1 MKSSFFKDFLYLTDL
16 KTLLFIAI
24 LFALFFVM
32 KQMEKKKVKF
42 STRMLSAT
50 GIGLVLGLLIQVV
63 GGFPD
68 TPLEV
73 PFIAEINKWYGL
85 FANGFMDLLK
95 MLVIPL
101 IFVSIMRVIINMKQG
116 ENLGKLTART
126 LGTLV
131 GTTTIAAIIGLVVGS
146 LFKLGVGSD
155 LVAGDASIREVSSL
169 VDTLRGL
176 IPSNP
181 VEAMASGNVVA
192 VVIFAAFLGLATKRQ
207 TKKYYDIVKPFIDLV
222 EAFYKII
229 LSVAM
234 TIIKWMPYA
243 VIALL
248 ANTIAGRGVAA
259 LVEVIDFIIA
269 LYLAVALMFG
279 VHLILI
285 ALNGLNPF
293 RYVKNVL
300 DALVLA
306 FTSRSSL
313 GTLPVSIEK
322 LTDNVGLD
330 NGTATFVGSLG
341 SNAGMNGCA
350 GIYPALVAITVAN
363 MTGTPIDMTFIVM
376 LVIVIALASFGIAGL
391 PGSAT
396 MAISVVLSGMGL
408 GEYFPLIAG
417 IIAID
422 PILDMGRTMLN
433 VNGTLTTAVLVGKSF
448 NQIDQ
453 DVFYGRKQ
461 VVTEQE

>member
-1 MKSSFFKDFLYLTDL
+1 MQSTFFTDFLYLTDI
-16 KTLLFIAI
+16 KTILFIVV

-68 TPLEV
+68 APLEV

-126 LGTLV
+126 LGLLL
-131 GTTTIAAIIGLVVGS
+131 GTTAIAAMIGLVVGN
-146 LFKLGVGSD
+146 LFQLGVNSH
-155 LVAGDASIREVSSL
+155 LVAGEATIREVSSL

-176 IPSNP
+176 LPSNP
-181 VEAMASGNVVA
+181 ISAMADGNVVA

-248 ANTIAGRGVAA
+248 ANTIAGRGMAA
-259 LVEVIDFIIA
+259 LGEAIDFILVTYIG
-269 LYLAVALMFG
+269 VALMFV

-285 ALNGLNPF
+285 ALSGLNPF

-363 MTGTPIDMTFIVM
+363 MTGTPIDMTFIIM

-396 MAISVVLSGMGL
+396 MAISVVLSGMGM

-448 NQIDQ
+448 NKIDQ
-453 DVFYGRKQ
+453 DVYYGRKQ
-461 VVTEQE
+461 VVTEE

>member
-1 MKSSFFKDFLYLTDL
+1 MQSTFFTDFLYLTDI
-16 KTLLFIAI
+16 KTILFIVV

-68 TPLEV
+68 APLEV

-126 LGTLV
+126 LGLLV
-131 GTTTIAAIIGLVVGS
+131 GTTAIAAIIGLVVGN
-146 LFKLGVGSD
+146 LFQLGVNSH
-155 LVAGDASIREVSSL
+155 LVAGEATIREVSSL

-176 IPSNP
+176 LPSNP
-181 VEAMASGNVVA
+181 IASMANGNVVA

-248 ANTIAGRGVAA
+248 ANTIAGRGMAA
-259 LVEVIDFIIA
+259 LGEAIDFI
-269 LYLAVALMFG
+269 LATYIGVALMFV

-285 ALNGLNPF
+285 ALSGLNPF

-363 MTGTPIDMTFIVM
+363 MTGTPIDMTFIIM

-396 MAISVVLSGMGL
+396 MAISVVLSGMGM

-448 NQIDQ
+448 NKIDQ
-453 DVFYGRKQ
+453 DVYYGRKQ
-461 VVTEQE
+461 VVTEE

>member
-1 MKSSFFKDFLYLTDL
+1 
-16 KTLLFIAI
+16 
-24 LFALFFVM
+24 
-32 KQMEKKKVKF
+32 
-42 STRMLSAT
+42 MLSAT

-68 TPLEV
+68 APLEV

-126 LGTLV
+126 LGLLL
-131 GTTTIAAIIGLVVGS
+131 GTTAIAAMIGLVVGN
-146 LFKLGVGSD
+146 LFQLGVNSH
-155 LVAGDASIREVSSL
+155 LVAGEATIREVSSL

-176 IPSNP
+176 LPSNP
-181 VEAMASGNVVA
+181 IASMANGNVVA

-248 ANTIAGRGVAA
+248 ANTIAGRGMAA
-259 LVEVIDFIIA
+259 LGEAIDFI
-269 LYLAVALMFG
+269 LATYIGVALMFV

-285 ALNGLNPF
+285 ALSGLNPF

-396 MAISVVLSGMGL
+396 MAISVVLSGMGM

-448 NQIDQ
+448 NKIDQ
-453 DVFYGRKQ
+453 DVYYGRKQ
-461 VVTEQE
+461 VVTEE

>member
-1 MKSSFFKDFLYLTDL
+1 MQSTFFTDFLYLTDI
-16 KTLLFIAI
+16 KTILFIVV

-68 TPLEV
+68 APLEV

-126 LGTLV
+126 LGLLV
-131 GTTTIAAIIGLVVGS
+131 GTTAIAAIIGLVVGN
-146 LFKLGVGSD
+146 LFQLGVNSH
-155 LVAGDASIREVSSL
+155 LVAGEATIREVSSL

-176 IPSNP
+176 LPSNP
-181 VEAMASGNVVA
+181 ISAMADGNVVA

-248 ANTIAGRGVAA
+248 ANTIAGRGMAA
-259 LVEVIDFIIA
+259 LGEAIDFILVTYIG
-269 LYLAVALMFG
+269 VALMFV

-285 ALNGLNPF
+285 ALSGLNPF

-363 MTGTPIDMTFIVM
+363 MTGTPIDMTFIIM

-396 MAISVVLSGMGL
+396 MAISVVLSGMGM

-448 NQIDQ
+448 NKIDQ
-453 DVFYGRKQ
+453 DVYYGRKQ
-461 VVTEQE
+461 VEI

>member
-1 MKSSFFKDFLYLTDL
+1 MQSSFFSDFLYLTDI
-16 KTLLFIAI
+16 KTVLFIAI
-24 LFALFFVM
+24 LFGLFFGM

-50 GIGLVLGLLIQVV
+50 GIGLVLGVLIQVV

-68 TPLEV
+68 APLEV
-73 PFIAEINKWYGL
+73 PFIEEINKWYGL

-101 IFVSIMRVIINMKQG
+101 IFVSIIRVIINMKQG
-116 ENLGKLTART
+116 ENLGELTART
-126 LGTLV
+126 LGMLV
-131 GTTTIAAIIGLVVGS
+131 GTTAIAAIIGLVVGNM
-146 LFKLGVGSD
+146 LQLGVGSE
-155 LVAGDASIREVSSL
+155 LVAGDASIREVNSL

-176 IPSNP
+176 LPSNP
-181 VEAMASGNVVA
+181 IAAMANGNVVA
-192 VVIFAAFLGLATKRQ
+192 VVVFAAFLGLATKRQ
-207 TKKYYDIVKPFIDLV
+207 TKKYYDVVKPFIDLI

-248 ANTIAGRGVAA
+248 ANTIAGRGMTA
-259 LVEVIDFIIA
+259 LWEVLDFIIA
-269 LYLAVALMFG
+269 TYLGVAIMF
-279 VHLILI
+279 VFHLILI
-285 ALNGLNPF
+285 TLSGLNPI

-350 GIYPALVAITVAN
+350 GIYPALVAVTVAN
-363 MTGTPIDMTFIVM
+363 MTGTPIDISFIAM
-376 LVIVIALASFGIAGL
+376 VILVIALASFGIAGL

-396 MAISVVLSGMGL
+396 MAISVVLSGIGM

-433 VNGTLTTAVLVGKSF
+433 VNGTLTTAVVVGKSF
-448 NQIDQ
+448 NHIDE
-453 DVFYGRKQ
+453 DVYYGRKQ
-461 VVTEQE
+461 VVTEE

>member
-1 MKSSFFKDFLYLTDL
+1 MQSTFFTDFLYLTDI
-16 KTLLFIAI
+16 KTILFIVV

-68 TPLEV
+68 APLEV

-126 LGTLV
+126 LGLLV
-131 GTTTIAAIIGLVVGS
+131 GTTAIAAIIGLVVGN
-146 LFKLGVGSD
+146 LFQLGVNSH
-155 LVAGDASIREVSSL
+155 LVAGDATIREVSSL

-176 IPSNP
+176 LPSNP
-181 VEAMASGNVVA
+181 IASMANGNVVA

-248 ANTIAGRGVAA
+248 ANTIAGRGMAA
-259 LVEVIDFIIA
+259 LGEAIDFI
-269 LYLAVALMFG
+269 LATYIGVALMFV

-285 ALNGLNPF
+285 ALSGLNPF

-363 MTGTPIDMTFIVM
+363 MTGTPIDMTFIIM

-396 MAISVVLSGMGL
+396 MAISVVLSGMGM

-448 NQIDQ
+448 NKIDQ
-453 DVFYGRKQ
+453 DVYYGRKQ
-461 VVTEQE
+461 VVTEE

>member
-1 MKSSFFKDFLYLTDL
+1 
-16 KTLLFIAI
+16 
-24 LFALFFVM
+24 
-32 KQMEKKKVKF
+32 
-42 STRMLSAT
+42 MLSAT

-63 GGFPD
+63 RGFPD
-68 TPLEV
+68 APLEV

-126 LGTLV
+126 LGLLL
-131 GTTTIAAIIGLVVGS
+131 GTTAIAAMIGLVVGN
-146 LFKLGVGSD
+146 LFQLGVNSH
-155 LVAGDASIREVSSL
+155 LVAGEATIREVSSL

-176 IPSNP
+176 LPSNP
-181 VEAMASGNVVA
+181 IASMANGNVVA

-248 ANTIAGRGVAA
+248 ANTIAGRGIH
-259 LVEVIDFIIA
+259 LLLGKLSTLF
-269 LYLAVALMFG
+269 LATYIGVALMFV

-285 ALNGLNPF
+285 ALSGLNPF

-396 MAISVVLSGMGL
+396 MAISVVLSGMGM

-433 VNGTLTTAVLVGKSF
+433 VM
-448 NQIDQ
+448 
-453 DVFYGRKQ
+453 
-461 VVTEQE
+461 EH

>member
-1 MKSSFFKDFLYLTDL
+1 MQSTFFTDFLYLTDI
-16 KTLLFIAI
+16 KTILFIVV

-68 TPLEV
+68 APLEV

-126 LGTLV
+126 LGLLV
-131 GTTTIAAIIGLVVGS
+131 GTTAIAAMIGLVVGN
-146 LFKLGVGSD
+146 LFQLGVNSH
-155 LVAGDASIREVSSL
+155 LVAGEATIREVSSL

-176 IPSNP
+176 LPSNP
-181 VEAMASGNVVA
+181 ISAMADGNVVA

-248 ANTIAGRGVAA
+248 ANTIAGRGMVALGEA
-259 LVEVIDFIIA
+259 IDFILVTYIG
-269 LYLAVALMFG
+269 VALMFV

-285 ALNGLNPF
+285 ALSGLNPF

-363 MTGTPIDMTFIVM
+363 MTGTPIDMTFIIM

-396 MAISVVLSGMGL
+396 MAISVVLSGMGM

-448 NQIDQ
+448 NKIDQ
-453 DVFYGRKQ
+453 DVYYGRKQ
-461 VVTEQE
+461 VVTEE

>member
-1 MKSSFFKDFLYLTDL
+1 MQSTFFTDFLYLTDI
-16 KTLLFIAI
+16 KTILFIVV

-68 TPLEV
+68 APLEV

-126 LGTLV
+126 LGLLV
-131 GTTTIAAIIGLVVGS
+131 GTTAIAAMIGLIVGN
-146 LFKLGVGSD
+146 LFQLGVNSH
-155 LVAGDASIREVSSL
+155 LVAGDATIREVSSL

-176 IPSNP
+176 LPSNP
-181 VEAMASGNVVA
+181 IASMANGNVVA

-248 ANTIAGRGVAA
+248 ANTIAGRGMAA
-259 LVEVIDFIIA
+259 IGEAIDFI
-269 LYLAVALMFG
+269 LATYIGVALMFV

-285 ALNGLNPF
+285 ALSGLNPF

-363 MTGTPIDMTFIVM
+363 MTGTPIDMTFIIM

-396 MAISVVLSGMGL
+396 MAISVVLSGMGM

-448 NQIDQ
+448 NKIDQ
-453 DVFYGRKQ
+453 DVYYGRKQ
-461 VVTEQE
+461 VEI

>member
-1 MKSSFFKDFLYLTDL
+1 MQSTFFTDFLYLTDI
-16 KTLLFIAI
+16 KTILFII
-24 LFALFFVM
+24 VLFALFFVM

-68 TPLEV
+68 APLEV

-126 LGTLV
+126 LGLLV
-131 GTTTIAAIIGLVVGS
+131 GTTAIAAIIGLVVGN
-146 LFKLGVGSD
+146 LFQLGVNSH
-155 LVAGDASIREVSSL
+155 LVAGEATIREVSSL

-176 IPSNP
+176 LPSNP
-181 VEAMASGNVVA
+181 ISAMADGNVVA

-248 ANTIAGRGVAA
+248 ANTIAGRGMAA
-259 LVEVIDFIIA
+259 IGEAIDFI
-269 LYLAVALMFG
+269 LATYIGVALMF
-279 VHLILI
+279 VVQLILI
-285 ALNGLNPF
+285 ALSGLNPF

-363 MTGTPIDMTFIVM
+363 MTGTPIDMTFIIM

-396 MAISVVLSGMGL
+396 MAISVVLSGMGM

-448 NQIDQ
+448 NKIDQ
-453 DVFYGRKQ
+453 DVYYGRKQ
-461 VVTEQE
+461 VEI

>member
-1 MKSSFFKDFLYLTDL
+1 MQSTFFTDFLYLTDI
-16 KTLLFIAI
+16 KTILFIVV

-68 TPLEV
+68 APLEV

-126 LGTLV
+126 LGLLL
-131 GTTTIAAIIGLVVGS
+131 GTTAIAAMIGLVVGN
-146 LFKLGVGSD
+146 LFQLGVNSH
-155 LVAGDASIREVSSL
+155 LVAGEATIREVSSL

-176 IPSNP
+176 LPSNP
-181 VEAMASGNVVA
+181 IASMANGNVVA

-234 TIIKWMPYA
+234 SIIKWIPYA

-248 ANTIAGRGVAA
+248 ANTIAGRGMAA
-259 LVEVIDFIIA
+259 LGEAIDFI
-269 LYLAVALMFG
+269 LATYIGVALMFV

-285 ALNGLNPF
+285 ALSGLNPF

-350 GIYPALVAITVAN
+350 GIYPALVALTVAN
-363 MTGTPIDMTFIVM
+363 MTGTPIDMTFIIM

-396 MAISVVLSGMGL
+396 MAISVVLSGMGM

-453 DVFYGRKQ
+453 DVYYGRKQ
-461 VVTEQE
+461 VVTEE

>member
-1 MKSSFFKDFLYLTDL
+1 MQSTFFTDFLYLTDI
-16 KTLLFIAI
+16 KTILFIVV

-63 GGFPD
+63 GGFPEA
-68 TPLEV
+68 PLEV

-126 LGTLV
+126 LGLLV
-131 GTTTIAAIIGLVVGS
+131 GTTAIAAMIGLIVGN
-146 LFKLGVGSD
+146 LFQLGVNSH
-155 LVAGDASIREVSSL
+155 LVAGDATIREVSSL

-176 IPSNP
+176 LPSNP
-181 VEAMASGNVVA
+181 IASMANGNVVA

-248 ANTIAGRGVAA
+248 ANTIAGRGMAA
-259 LVEVIDFIIA
+259 IGEAIDFI
-269 LYLAVALMFG
+269 LATYIGVALMFV

-285 ALNGLNPF
+285 ALSGLNPF

-363 MTGTPIDMTFIVM
+363 MTGTPIDMTFIIM

-396 MAISVVLSGMGL
+396 MAISVVLSGMGM

-448 NQIDQ
+448 NKIDQ
-453 DVFYGRKQ
+453 DVYYGRKQ
-461 VVTEQE
+461 VEI

>member
-1 MKSSFFKDFLYLTDL
+1 MQSTFFTDFLYLTDI
-16 KTLLFIAI
+16 KTILFIVV

-68 TPLEV
+68 APLEV

-126 LGTLV
+126 LGLLL
-131 GTTTIAAIIGLVVGS
+131 GTTAIAAMIGLIVGN
-146 LFKLGVGSD
+146 LFQLGVNSH
-155 LVAGDASIREVSSL
+155 LVAGDATIREVSSL

-176 IPSNP
+176 LPSNP
-181 VEAMASGNVVA
+181 IAAMADGNVVA

-248 ANTIAGRGVAA
+248 ANTIAGRGMAA
-259 LVEVIDFIIA
+259 IGEAIDFI
-269 LYLAVALMFG
+269 LATYIGVALMFV

-285 ALNGLNPF
+285 ALSGLNPF

-350 GIYPALVAITVAN
+350 GIYPALVSITVAN
-363 MTGTPIDMTFIVM
+363 MTGTPIDMTFIIM

-396 MAISVVLSGMGL
+396 MAISVVLSGMGM

-448 NQIDQ
+448 NKIDQ
-453 DVFYGRKQ
+453 DVYYGRKQ
-461 VVTEQE
+461 VEI

>member
-1 MKSSFFKDFLYLTDL
+1 MQSTFFTDFLYLTDI
-16 KTLLFIAI
+16 KTILFIVV

-63 GGFPD
+63 GGFPEA
-68 TPLEV
+68 PLEV

-126 LGTLV
+126 LGLLV
-131 GTTTIAAIIGLVVGS
+131 GTTAIAAIIGLVVGN
-146 LFKLGVGSD
+146 LFQLGVNSH
-155 LVAGDASIREVSSL
+155 LVAGEATIREVSSL

-176 IPSNP
+176 LPSNP
-181 VEAMASGNVVA
+181 IASMANGNVVA

-248 ANTIAGRGVAA
+248 ANTIAGRGMAA
-259 LVEVIDFIIA
+259 LGEAIDFILVTYIG
-269 LYLAVALMFG
+269 VALMFV

-285 ALNGLNPF
+285 ALSGLNPF

-363 MTGTPIDMTFIVM
+363 MTGTPIDMTFIIM

-396 MAISVVLSGMGL
+396 MAISVVLSGMGM

-448 NQIDQ
+448 NKIDQ
-453 DVFYGRKQ
+453 DVYYGRKQ
-461 VVTEQE
+461 VEI

>member
-1 MKSSFFKDFLYLTDL
+1 MQSTFFTDFLYLTDI
-16 KTLLFIAI
+16 KTILFIVV

-68 TPLEV
+68 APLEV

-126 LGTLV
+126 LGLLV
-131 GTTTIAAIIGLVVGS
+131 GTTAIAAIIGLVVGN
-146 LFKLGVGSD
+146 LFQLGVNSH
-155 LVAGDASIREVSSL
+155 LVAGDATIREVSSL

-176 IPSNP
+176 LPSNP
-181 VEAMASGNVVA
+181 IASMANGNVVA

-248 ANTIAGRGVAA
+248 ANTIAGRGMVALGEA
-259 LVEVIDFIIA
+259 IDFILVTYIG
-269 LYLAVALMFG
+269 VALMFV

-285 ALNGLNPF
+285 ALSGLNPF

-363 MTGTPIDMTFIVM
+363 MTGTPIDMTFIIM

-396 MAISVVLSGMGL
+396 MAISVVLSGMGM

-448 NQIDQ
+448 NKIDQ
-453 DVFYGRKQ
+453 DVYYGRKQ
-461 VVTEQE
+461 VEI

>member
-1 MKSSFFKDFLYLTDL
+1 MQSTFFTDFLYLTDI
-16 KTLLFIAI
+16 KTILFIVV

-68 TPLEV
+68 APLEV

-126 LGTLV
+126 LGLLV
-131 GTTTIAAIIGLVVGS
+131 GTTAIAAIIGLVVGN
-146 LFKLGVGSD
+146 LFQLGVNSH
-155 LVAGDASIREVSSL
+155 LVAGEATIREVSSL

-176 IPSNP
+176 LPSNP
-181 VEAMASGNVVA
+181 ISAMADGNVVA

-248 ANTIAGRGVAA
+248 ANTIAGRGMAA
-259 LVEVIDFIIA
+259 IGEAIDFI
-269 LYLAVALMFG
+269 LATYIGVALMFV

-285 ALNGLNPF
+285 ALSGLNPF

-363 MTGTPIDMTFIVM
+363 MTGTPIDMTFIIM

-396 MAISVVLSGMGL
+396 MAISVVLSGMGM

-448 NQIDQ
+448 NKIDQ
-453 DVFYGRKQ
+453 DVYYGRKQ
-461 VVTEQE
+461 VVTEE

>member
-1 MKSSFFKDFLYLTDL
+1 MQSTFFTDFLYLTDI
-16 KTLLFIAI
+16 KTILFIVV

-68 TPLEV
+68 APLEV

-126 LGTLV
+126 LGLLV
-131 GTTTIAAIIGLVVGS
+131 GTTAIAAMIGLVVGN
-146 LFKLGVGSD
+146 LFQLGVNSH
-155 LVAGDASIREVSSL
+155 LVAGEATIREVSSL

-176 IPSNP
+176 LPSNP
-181 VEAMASGNVVA
+181 IASMANGNVVA

-248 ANTIAGRGVAA
+248 ANTIAGRGMVALGEA
-259 LVEVIDFIIA
+259 IDFI
-269 LYLAVALMFG
+269 LATYIGVALMFV

-285 ALNGLNPF
+285 ALSGLNPF

-363 MTGTPIDMTFIVM
+363 MTGTPIDMTFIIM

-396 MAISVVLSGMGL
+396 MAISVVLSGMGM

-448 NQIDQ
+448 NKIDQ
-453 DVFYGRKQ
+453 DVYYGRKQ
-461 VVTEQE
+461 VVTEE

>member
-1 MKSSFFKDFLYLTDL
+1 MQSTFFTDFLYLTDI
-16 KTLLFIAI
+16 KTILFIVV

-68 TPLEV
+68 APLEV

-126 LGTLV
+126 LGLLV
-131 GTTTIAAIIGLVVGS
+131 GTTAIAAIIGLVVGN
-146 LFKLGVGSD
+146 LFQLGVNSH
-155 LVAGDASIREVSSL
+155 LVAGDATIREVSSL

-176 IPSNP
+176 LPSNP
-181 VEAMASGNVVA
+181 IAAMADGNVVA

-248 ANTIAGRGVAA
+248 ANTIAGRGMAA
-259 LVEVIDFIIA
+259 IGEAIDFI
-269 LYLAVALMFG
+269 LATYIGVALMFV

-285 ALNGLNPF
+285 ALSGLNPF

-363 MTGTPIDMTFIVM
+363 MTGTPIDMTFIIM

-396 MAISVVLSGMGL
+396 MAISVVLSGMGM

-448 NQIDQ
+448 NKIDQ
-453 DVFYGRKQ
+453 DVYYGRKQ
-461 VVTEQE
+461 VEI

>member
-1 MKSSFFKDFLYLTDL
+1 MQSTFFTDFLYLTDI
-16 KTLLFIAI
+16 KTILFIVV

-68 TPLEV
+68 APLEV

-126 LGTLV
+126 LGLLL
-131 GTTTIAAIIGLVVGS
+131 GTTAIAAMIGLVVGN
-146 LFKLGVGSD
+146 LFQLGVNSH
-155 LVAGDASIREVSSL
+155 LVAGEATIREVSSL

-176 IPSNP
+176 LPSNP
-181 VEAMASGNVVA
+181 ISAMADGNVVA

-248 ANTIAGRGVAA
+248 ANTIAGRGMAA
-259 LVEVIDFIIA
+259 IGEAIDFI
-269 LYLAVALMFG
+269 LATYIGVALMFV

-285 ALNGLNPF
+285 ALSGLNPF

-363 MTGTPIDMTFIVM
+363 MTGTPIDMTFIIM

-396 MAISVVLSGMGL
+396 MAISVVLSGMGM

-448 NQIDQ
+448 NKIDQ
-453 DVFYGRKQ
+453 DVYYGRKQ
-461 VVTEQE
+461 VVTEE

>member
-1 MKSSFFKDFLYLTDL
+1 MQSTFFTDFLYLTDI
-16 KTLLFIAI
+16 KTILFIVV

-68 TPLEV
+68 APLEV

-126 LGTLV
+126 LGLLV
-131 GTTTIAAIIGLVVGS
+131 GTTAIAAIIGLVVGN
-146 LFKLGVGSD
+146 LFQLGVNSH
-155 LVAGDASIREVSSL
+155 LVAGEATIREVSSL

-176 IPSNP
+176 LPSNP
-181 VEAMASGNVVA
+181 IASMANGNVVA

-248 ANTIAGRGVAA
+248 ANTIAGRGMAA
-259 LVEVIDFIIA
+259 IGEAIDFI
-269 LYLAVALMFG
+269 LATYIGVALMFV

-285 ALNGLNPF
+285 ALSGLNPF

-363 MTGTPIDMTFIVM
+363 MTGTPIDMTFIIM

-396 MAISVVLSGMGL
+396 MAISVVLSGMGM

-448 NQIDQ
+448 NKIDQ
-453 DVFYGRKQ
+453 DVYYGRKQ
-461 VVTEQE
+461 VVTEE

>member
-1 MKSSFFKDFLYLTDL
+1 MQNSFFSEFLYLTDI
-16 KTLLFIAI
+16 KTVLFIAI

-50 GIGLVLGLLIQVV
+50 GIGLVLGLLIQIV

-68 TPLEV
+68 APLEV
-73 PFIAEINKWYGL
+73 PFIEEINKWYGL

-101 IFVSIMRVIINMKQG
+101 IFVSIIRVIINMKQG
-116 ENLGKLTART
+116 ENLGKLTACT
-126 LGTLV
+126 LGLLV
-131 GTTTIAAIIGLVVGS
+131 GTTTVAAIIGLVIGS
-146 LFKLGVGSD
+146 VLQLGVGSE

-176 IPSNP
+176 LPSNP
-181 VEAMASGNVVA
+181 IAAMADGNVVG
-192 VVIFAAFLGLATKRQ
+192 VVIFATFLGLATKRQ
-207 TKKYYDIVKPFIDLV
+207 TKKYYDVVKPFIDLV

-248 ANTIAGRGVAA
+248 ANTIAGRGMAA
-259 LVEVIDFIIA
+259 LGEVVDFIIA
-269 LYLAVALMFG
+269 IYLGVAIMF
-279 VHLILI
+279 VFHLILI
-285 ALNGLNPF
+285 TINGLNPI

-350 GIYPALVAITVAN
+350 GLYPALVAVTVAN
-363 MTGTPIDMTFIVM
+363 MTGTPIDLSFIAM
-376 LVIVIALASFGIAGL
+376 VILVIALASFGIAGL

-396 MAISVVLSGMGL
+396 MAVSVVLSGIGM

-433 VNGTLTTAVLVGKSF
+433 VNGTLTTAVIVGKSF
-448 NQIDQ
+448 NHIDE
-453 DVFYGRKQ
+453 DVYYGRKQ
-461 VVTEQE
+461 VVTEE

>member
-1 MKSSFFKDFLYLTDL
+1 MQSTFFTDFLYLTDI
-16 KTLLFIAI
+16 KTILFIVV

-68 TPLEV
+68 APLEV

-126 LGTLV
+126 LGLLL
-131 GTTTIAAIIGLVVGS
+131 GTTAIAAMIGLVVGN
-146 LFKLGVGSD
+146 LFQLGVNSH
-155 LVAGDASIREVSSL
+155 LVAGEATIREVSSL

-176 IPSNP
+176 LPSNP
-181 VEAMASGNVVA
+181 IASMANGNVVA

-248 ANTIAGRGVAA
+248 ANTIAGRGMAA
-259 LVEVIDFIIA
+259 LGEAIDFI
-269 LYLAVALMFG
+269 LATYIGVALMFV

-285 ALNGLNPF
+285 ALSGLNPF
-293 RYVKNVL
+293 CYVKNVL

-363 MTGTPIDMTFIVM
+363 MTGTPIDMTFIIM

-396 MAISVVLSGMGL
+396 MAISVVLSGMGM

-448 NQIDQ
+448 NKIDQ
-453 DVFYGRKQ
+453 DVYYGRKQ
-461 VVTEQE
+461 VVTEE

>member
-1 MKSSFFKDFLYLTDL
+1 MQSSFFTDFLYLTDF
-16 KTLLFIAI
+16 KTIIFIAI
-24 LFALFFVM
+24 LLALFFVM
-32 KQMEKKKVKF
+32 KRMEKKKVKF

-68 TPLEV
+68 APMNV

-85 FANGFMDLLK
+85 VANGFMDLLK
-95 MLVIPL
+95 MLVVPL
-101 IFVSIMRVIINMKQG
+101 IFVSIIRVIINMKEG
-116 ENLGKLTART
+116 ENLGKITART

-131 GTTTIAAIIGLVVGS
+131 GTTAIAALIGVVVGN
-146 LFKLGVGSD
+146 LFQLGVGTE
-155 LVAGDASIREVSSL
+155 LLEGDATIREVSSL
-169 VDTLRGL
+169 VDTVRGL
-176 IPSNP
+176 LPSNP
-181 VEAMASGNVVA
+181 VAAMANGNVVA
-192 VVIFAAFLGLATKRQ
+192 VVIFAAFLGIATKRQ
-207 TKKYYDIVKPFIDLV
+207 TKKYYEIVKPFIDLV
-222 EAFYKII
+222 EAFYKVI

-248 ANTIAGRGVAA
+248 ANTIAGRGMAA
-259 LVEVIDFIIA
+259 LWQVIDFIIA
-269 LYLAVALMFG
+269 LYVGVVLMFV

-350 GIYPALVAITVAN
+350 GIYPALVAVMVAN
-363 MTGTPIDMTFIVM
+363 MTGTPMDMSFFAMLI
-376 LVIVIALASFGIAGL
+376 LVISLASFGIAGL

-396 MAISVVLSGMGL
+396 MAISVVLSGMGM
-408 GEYFPLIAG
+408 GAYFPLIAG
-417 IIAID
+417 VIAVD

-448 NQIDQ
+448 NQIDK
-453 DVFYGRKQ
+453 DIYYGRKT
-461 VVTEQE
+461 VETEIE

>member
-1 MKSSFFKDFLYLTDL
+1 MQSSFFKDFLYLTDV
-16 KTLLFIAI
+16 KTLIFIAI
-24 LFALFFVM
+24 LLGLFFVM
-32 KQMEKKKVKF
+32 KQLEKKKVKF

-50 GIGLVLGLLIQVV
+50 GIGLVLGLLIQFV

-68 TPLEV
+68 APLEV

-95 MLVIPL
+95 MLVVPL
-101 IFVSIMRVIINMKQG
+101 IFVSIIRVIINMKQG

-131 GTTTIAAIIGLVVGS
+131 GTTAIAAIIGLIVGNA
-146 LFKLGVGSD
+146 FQLGVGSN
-155 LVAGDASIREVSSL
+155 LIAGDASIREVSSL

-259 LVEVIDFIIA
+259 LAEVFDFIIA
-269 LYLAVALMFG
+269 LYLAVAVMFG

-285 ALNGLNPF
+285 AVNGLNPF

-330 NGTATFVGSLG
+330 NGIATFVGSLG

-350 GIYPALVAITVAN
+350 GIYPAMVAIMVAN
-363 MTGTPIDMTFIVM
+363 MTGTPIDMTFIIM
-376 LVIVIALASFGIAGL
+376 LVIMIALASFGIAGL

-408 GEYFPLIAG
+408 GEYFPLVAG

-433 VNGTLTTAVLVGKSF
+433 VNGTLVTAVLVGKSF
-448 NQIDQ
+448 NQIDS
-453 DVFYGRKQ
+453 DIFYGRKQ
-461 VVTEQE
+461 ATTEQE

>member
-1 MKSSFFKDFLYLTDL
+1 MQSSFFKDFLYLTDL

-50 GIGLVLGLLIQVV
+50 GIGLVLGLSIQVV

-68 TPLEV
+68 APLEV

-330 NGTATFVGSLG
+330 SGTATFVGSLG

-376 LVIVIALASFGIAGL
+376 LVIVISLASFGIAGL

>member
-1 MKSSFFKDFLYLTDL
+1 MQSTFFTDFLYLTDI
-16 KTLLFIAI
+16 KTILFIVV

-68 TPLEV
+68 APLEV

-126 LGTLV
+126 LGLLL
-131 GTTTIAAIIGLVVGS
+131 GTTAIAAMIGLVVGN
-146 LFKLGVGSD
+146 LFQLGVNSH
-155 LVAGDASIREVSSL
+155 LVAGEATIREVSSL

-176 IPSNP
+176 LPSNP
-181 VEAMASGNVVA
+181 IASMANGNVVA

-248 ANTIAGRGVAA
+248 ANTIAGRGMAA
-259 LVEVIDFIIA
+259 LGEAIDFI
-269 LYLAVALMFG
+269 LATYIGVALMFV

-285 ALNGLNPF
+285 ALSGLNPF
-293 RYVKNVL
+293 CYVKNVL

-396 MAISVVLSGMGL
+396 MAISVVLSGMGM

-448 NQIDQ
+448 NKIDQ
-453 DVFYGRKQ
+453 DVYYGRKQ
-461 VVTEQE
+461 VVTEE

>member
-1 MKSSFFKDFLYLTDL
+1 MQSTFFTDFLYLTDI
-16 KTLLFIAI
+16 KTILFIVV

-68 TPLEV
+68 APLEV

-126 LGTLV
+126 LGLLV
-131 GTTTIAAIIGLVVGS
+131 GTTAIAAIIGLVVGN
-146 LFKLGVGSD
+146 LFQLGVNSH
-155 LVAGDASIREVSSL
+155 LVAGEATIREVSSL

-176 IPSNP
+176 LPSNP
-181 VEAMASGNVVA
+181 IASMANGNVVA

-248 ANTIAGRGVAA
+248 ANTIAGRGMAA
-259 LVEVIDFIIA
+259 LGEAIDFILVTYIG
-269 LYLAVALMFG
+269 VALMFV

-285 ALNGLNPF
+285 ALSGLNPF

-363 MTGTPIDMTFIVM
+363 MTGTPIDMTFIIM

-396 MAISVVLSGMGL
+396 MAISVVLSGMGM

-448 NQIDQ
+448 NKIDQ
-453 DVFYGRKQ
+453 DVYYGRKQ
-461 VVTEQE
+461 VEI

>member
-1 MKSSFFKDFLYLTDL
+1 MQSTFFTDFLYLTDI
-16 KTLLFIAI
+16 KTILFIVV

-63 GGFPD
+63 GGFPEA
-68 TPLEV
+68 PLEV

-126 LGTLV
+126 LGLLV
-131 GTTTIAAIIGLVVGS
+131 GTTAIAAIIGLVVGN
-146 LFKLGVGSD
+146 LFQLGVNSH
-155 LVAGDASIREVSSL
+155 LVAGEATIREVSSL

-176 IPSNP
+176 LPSNP
-181 VEAMASGNVVA
+181 IASMANGNVVA

-248 ANTIAGRGVAA
+248 ANTIAGRGMAA
-259 LVEVIDFIIA
+259 LGEAIDFI
-269 LYLAVALMFG
+269 LATYIGVALMFV

-285 ALNGLNPF
+285 ALSGLNPF

-396 MAISVVLSGMGL
+396 MAISVVLSGMGM

-448 NQIDQ
+448 NKIDQ
-453 DVFYGRKQ
+453 DVYYGRKQ
-461 VVTEQE
+461 VVTE

>member
-1 MKSSFFKDFLYLTDL
+1 MQSTFFTDFLYLTDI
-16 KTLLFIAI
+16 KTILFII
-24 LFALFFVM
+24 VLFALFFVM

-68 TPLEV
+68 APLEV

-126 LGTLV
+126 LGLLV
-131 GTTTIAAIIGLVVGS
+131 GTTAIAAIIGLVVGN
-146 LFKLGVGSD
+146 LFQLGVNSH
-155 LVAGDASIREVSSL
+155 LVAGEATIREVSSL

-176 IPSNP
+176 LPSNP
-181 VEAMASGNVVA
+181 IASMANGNVVA

-248 ANTIAGRGVAA
+248 ANTIAGRGMAA
-259 LVEVIDFIIA
+259 IGEAIDFI
-269 LYLAVALMFG
+269 LATYIGVALMFV

-285 ALNGLNPF
+285 ALSGLNPF

-363 MTGTPIDMTFIVM
+363 MTGTPIDMTFIIM

-396 MAISVVLSGMGL
+396 MAISVVLSGMGM

-448 NQIDQ
+448 NKIDQ
-453 DVFYGRKQ
+453 DVYYGRKQ
-461 VVTEQE
+461 VVTEE

>member
-1 MKSSFFKDFLYLTDL
+1 MQSTFFTDFLYLTDI
-16 KTLLFIAI
+16 KTILFIVV

-68 TPLEV
+68 APLEV
-73 PFIAEINKWYGL
+73 PFIAESNKWYVL

-126 LGTLV
+126 LGLLL
-131 GTTTIAAIIGLVVGS
+131 GTTAIAAMIGLVVGN
-146 LFKLGVGSD
+146 LFQLGVNSH
-155 LVAGDASIREVSSL
+155 LVAGEATIREVSSL

-176 IPSNP
+176 LPSNP
-181 VEAMASGNVVA
+181 IASMANGNVVA

-248 ANTIAGRGVAA
+248 ANTIAGRGMAA
-259 LVEVIDFIIA
+259 LGEAIDFI
-269 LYLAVALMFG
+269 LATYIGVALMFV

-285 ALNGLNPF
+285 ALSGLNPF

-396 MAISVVLSGMGL
+396 MAISVVLSGMGM

-448 NQIDQ
+448 NKIDQ
-453 DVFYGRKQ
+453 DVYYGRKQ
-461 VVTEQE
+461 VVTEE

>member
-1 MKSSFFKDFLYLTDL
+1 MQSTFFTDFLYLTDI
-16 KTLLFIAI
+16 KTILFIVV

-63 GGFPD
+63 GGFPEA
-68 TPLEV
+68 PLEV

-126 LGTLV
+126 LGLLV
-131 GTTTIAAIIGLVVGS
+131 GTTAIAAIIGLVVGN
-146 LFKLGVGSD
+146 LFQLGVNSH
-155 LVAGDASIREVSSL
+155 LVAGEATIREVSSL

-176 IPSNP
+176 LPSNP
-181 VEAMASGNVVA
+181 ISAMADGNVVA

-248 ANTIAGRGVAA
+248 ANTIAGRGMAA
-259 LVEVIDFIIA
+259 LGEAIDFI
-269 LYLAVALMFG
+269 LATYIGVALMFV

-285 ALNGLNPF
+285 ALSGLNPF

-363 MTGTPIDMTFIVM
+363 MTGTPIDMTFIIM

-396 MAISVVLSGMGL
+396 MAISVVLSGMGM

-448 NQIDQ
+448 NKIDQ
-453 DVFYGRKQ
+453 DVYYGRKQ
-461 VVTEQE
+461 VEI

>member
-1 MKSSFFKDFLYLTDL
+1 MQSTFFTDFLYLTDI
-16 KTLLFIAI
+16 KTILFIVV

-68 TPLEV
+68 APLEV

-126 LGTLV
+126 LGLLV
-131 GTTTIAAIIGLVVGS
+131 GTTAIAAIIGLVVGN
-146 LFKLGVGSD
+146 LFQLGVNSH
-155 LVAGDASIREVSSL
+155 LVAGEATIREVSSL

-176 IPSNP
+176 LPSNP
-181 VEAMASGNVVA
+181 IASMANGNVVA

-248 ANTIAGRGVAA
+248 ANTIAGRGMAA
-259 LVEVIDFIIA
+259 IGEAIDFI
-269 LYLAVALMFG
+269 LATYIGVALMF
-279 VHLILI
+279 VVQLILI
-285 ALNGLNPF
+285 ALSGLNPF

-363 MTGTPIDMTFIVM
+363 MTGTPIDMTFIIM

-396 MAISVVLSGMGL
+396 MAISVVLSGMGM

-448 NQIDQ
+448 NKIDQ
-453 DVFYGRKQ
+453 DVYYGRKQ
-461 VVTEQE
+461 VEI